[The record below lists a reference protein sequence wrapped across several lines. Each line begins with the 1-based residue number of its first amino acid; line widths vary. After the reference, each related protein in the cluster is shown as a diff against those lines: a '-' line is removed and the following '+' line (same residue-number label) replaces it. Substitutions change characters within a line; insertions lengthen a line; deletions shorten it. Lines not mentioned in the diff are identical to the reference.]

1 METILN
7 FTPNKMAGLK
17 KPGENRSTQIEIMMQ
32 HDKADLSRFF
42 LAGIS
47 YKKTDAE
54 TRGLFAISQEQYGR
68 ILQNANDVLIGGL
81 FIISTCN
88 RTEVYGIAENEDQLV
103 KLICD
108 ETRGDEKTFRKLA
121 YIKTGMDAVMH
132 LFQVGGGLDSQI
144 LGDYEIVGQLK
155 QAVKFSKENNGMNCF
170 LERLVNGVLQASKEI
185 KNETKLSSGS
195 VSVSFS
201 AVRYI
206 KENVQDYSNKRILLF
221 GTGKIGKN
229 TCKNL
234 VDYLQNTNITL
245 INRTEERAESLAK
258 ELQLAFAPLSDLA
271 KEISNADIILVAT
284 GADKPTVLKIHFKS
298 GDQKLVI
305 DLSIPYN
312 VDSQVQEFAGIQLIN
327 VDEISSIKDDII
339 KSREAE
345 VPKAQKIIV
354 NHVLAFSEWVQM
366 RQYAPAL
373 KALRN
378 LLNNIALIHTR
389 ELNNTGTKCPF
400 ISAEQQIRQIV
411 NRTAENMRTQN
422 QGGCHQIQAI
432 SEFVNQAGF

>member
-1 METILN
+1 
-7 FTPNKMAGLK
+7 
-17 KPGENRSTQIEIMMQ
+17 MQ

-47 YKKTDAE
+47 YKKADAK
-54 TRGLFAISQEQYGR
+54 TRGLFAISREQYGR
-68 ILQNANDVLIGGL
+68 MLQKVNKGPIGGL

-88 RTEVYGIAENEDQLV
+88 RTEVYGNSENVDHLIR
-103 KLICD
+103 LICD
-108 ETRGDEKTFRKLA
+108 ETSGDEQTFRELS
-121 YIKTGMDAVMH
+121 YIKTGIDAAMH

-144 LGDYEIVGQLK
+144 LGDYEIVGQIK
-155 QAVKFSKENNGMNCF
+155 QAVKFSKENNGMNGF

-201 AVRYI
+201 AVQYI
-206 KENVQDYSNKRILLF
+206 REYMQDFGNKRILLF

-234 VDYLQNTNITL
+234 VDYLENTNITL
-245 INRTEERAESLAK
+245 INRTEEKAASLAK
-258 ELQLAFAPLSDLA
+258 ELNLAYASLADLSRQ
-271 KEISNADIILVAT
+271 ISIADIILVAT
-284 GADKPTVLKIHFKS
+284 GAENPTVLTSHFNP
-298 GDQKLVI
+298 GDQKLII

-312 VDSQVQEFAGIQLIN
+312 VEPGVQEFAGIQLVN
-327 VDEISSIKDDII
+327 VDEISRMKNDII

-345 VPKAQKIIV
+345 IPKAQEIILK
-354 NHVLAFSEWVQM
+354 HMLMFSEWVQM

-373 KALRN
+373 KALKN
-378 LLNNIALIHTR
+378 TLNNIALIHSR
-389 ELNNTGTKCPF
+389 ELNNPGTKCPYML
-400 ISAEQQIRQIV
+400 AEQQIRQII

-422 QGGCHQIQAI
+422 SQGCHQIQAI
-432 SEFVNQAGF
+432 SEFVTVAGFSHANTY

>member
-1 METILN
+1 
-7 FTPNKMAGLK
+7 
-17 KPGENRSTQIEIMMQ
+17 MMQ
-32 HDKADLSRFF
+32 HDRAHLSRFF
-42 LAGIS
+42 LAGVS

-54 TRGLFAISQEQYGR
+54 TRGLFAISQEQYVR
-68 ILQNANDVLIGGL
+68 ILQKANNALVRGL

-88 RTEVYGIAENEDQLV
+88 RMEIYGIAENEDQLV
-103 KLICD
+103 KLVCD
-108 ETRGDEKTFRKLA
+108 ETRGDEQTFRERA
-121 YIKTGMDAVMH
+121 YMKSGMDAVMH

-170 LERLVNGVLQASKEI
+170 LERLVNGVLQSSKEI

-201 AVRYI
+201 AVQYI
-206 KENVQDYSNKRILLF
+206 RENIQDYSNKKILLF

-245 INRTEERAESLAK
+245 INRTKERAESLAK
-258 ELQLAFAPLSDLA
+258 ELQLAFAPISDLA
-271 KEISNADIILVAT
+271 EQISGADIILVAT
-284 GADKPTVLKIHFKS
+284 GADKPTVLKSHFKS
-298 GDQKLVI
+298 EDQKLVI

-312 VDSQVQEFAGIQLIN
+312 VEPGVREFAGLELIN
-327 VDEISSIKDDII
+327 VDEISRMKDDII

-354 NHVLAFSEWVQM
+354 SHVLAFSEWVEM

-373 KALRN
+373 KALKGI
-378 LLNNIALIHTR
+378 LNNIALIHAR
-389 ELNNTGTKCPF
+389 ELKNPGTRCPY

-422 QGGCHQIQAI
+422 QQGCHQIQAI
-432 SEFVNQAGF
+432 SEFVTAAGL